1 MHCHRFPLIL
11 ITLCMNKRPTSEVE
25 DLPQLVFALALQI
38 RTTLHSRRPNSFLQ
52 ILCADSKPILFSRSP
67 LTLTLFTEKM
77 TQFWTANFVMQAVH
91 CGIIQSSRQTL
102 QLNIDTTSVQWGTK
116 VEMVAVQ
123 KIITMRS
130 TRVLH
135 LPIRSEAGLGHL
147 RARKPNSHLRLFALL
162 VHYAFPF
169 SLFALHLRLF
179 RCAVPEL

>member
-1 MHCHRFPLIL
+1 MLHNALSSLSTDPDQLVHEQKTNIRGGRSS
-11 ITLCMNKRPTSEVE
+11 TTSLCTCTSEQ
-25 DLPQLVFALALQI
+25 LPDQTSSCRFSAQI
-38 RTTLHSRRPNSFLQ
+38 Q
-52 ILCADSKPILFSRSP
+52 
-67 LTLTLFTEKM
+67 
-77 TQFWTANFVMQAVH
+77 TQFVQQIAINFDFVLNCKFFVMQAVH

-102 QLNIDTTSVQWGTK
+102 QLNIDTTTVQWGTK
-116 VEMVAVQ
+116 VEMVAMQ
-123 KIITMRS
+123 KIITTMRS

-179 RCAVPEL
+179 RGAVPEM

>member
-11 ITLCMNKRPTSEVE
+11 IRLCMNKRPTSEVE
-25 DLPQLVFALALQI
+25 DLPQLVSALARQNKSQTKLSAQI
-38 RTTLHSRRPNSFLQ
+38 Q
-52 ILCADSKPILFSRSP
+52 
-67 LTLTLFTEKM
+67 
-77 TQFWTANFVMQAVH
+77 TQFVQQIAINFDFVLNCKFFVMQAVH

-102 QLNIDTTSVQWGTK
+102 QLNIDATSVQWGTK
-116 VEMVAVQ
+116 VDMVAVQ

-147 RARKPNSHLRLFALL
+147 RARKPNSHLRLFAL

-179 RCAVPEL
+179 RGAVPEL